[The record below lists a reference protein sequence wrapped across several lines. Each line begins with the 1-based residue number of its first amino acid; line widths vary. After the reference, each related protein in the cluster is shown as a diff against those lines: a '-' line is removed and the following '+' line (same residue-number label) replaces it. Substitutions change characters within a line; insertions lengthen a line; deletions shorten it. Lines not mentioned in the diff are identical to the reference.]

1 MLWCSTYFRGRGLL
15 TFRPAGLC
23 CKRHV
28 HFAWRYEKTDGVTEG
43 GCGAGQIN
51 KLLGHFQNQTGSSFT
66 GGQDQ
71 FDQIAAMASKY
82 TGFPIPASILRKLCV
97 PCSLTCGAWQRQGT
111 CVIVAVHSQVTSIIW
126 CCCSR
131 EIRKGGLT

>member
-1 MLWCSTYFRGRGLL
+1 MVQRSANC
-15 TFRPAGLC
+15 P
-23 CKRHV
+23 
-28 HFAWRYEKTDGVTEG
+28 VTEG

-82 TGFPIPASILRKLCV
+82 TGFPVPASILRKLCAPCSMLQAV
-97 PCSLTCGAWQRQGT
+97 PCEDQACELL
-111 CVIVAVHSQVTSIIW
+111 
-126 CCCSR
+126 CCA
-131 EIRKGGLT
+131 

>member
-1 MLWCSTYFRGRGLL
+1 MLQ
-15 TFRPAGLC
+15 RPAICL
-23 CKRHV
+23 
-28 HFAWRYEKTDGVTEG
+28 DTEG

-82 TGFPIPASILRKLCV
+82 TGFPIPASILRKLCA
-97 PCSLTCGAWQRQGT
+97 PCSFACGALQGPGFQ
-111 CVIVAVHSQVTSIIW
+111 VIVLRIA
-126 CCCSR
+126 
-131 EIRKGGLT
+131 E